1 MAQKVVQFIIG
12 QLLTDEEL
20 RASFLERPGD
30 TLATLRDRGFELTTG
45 EIDALLQTD
54 RRLWQ
59 TGARWI
65 DSRLQRCRLSGVTE
79 STR

>member
-12 QLLTDEEL
+12 QLLTDEGL

-30 TLATLRDRGFELTTG
+30 TLGTLRDRGFELTNA
-45 EIDALLQTD
+45 EIDALLQTG

-59 TGARWI
+59 TGT
-65 DSRLQRCRLSGVTE
+65 SRQCP
-79 STR
+79 TRS